1 MGGFVSTAFE
11 RRTPE
16 HKDAAVLN
24 VCHGAFTNFQGVKTL
39 SSTVSPH
46 YHVALPV
53 SNLSRLG
60 EEWDV
65 TTTVQI
71 GLDQMRKESKSIV
84 IAKFCVNC

>member
-1 MGGFVSTAFE
+1 MLLLSGYKMMPWLMGGFVSTAFE

-53 SNLSRLG
+53 LG
-60 EEWDV
+60 MAA
-65 TTTVQI
+65 
-71 GLDQMRKESKSIV
+71 LK
-84 IAKFCVNC
+84 